1 MFKFLTTEQMTDIRI
16 SAMRSSMQSIPTAAA
31 SIDELSKHWQVM
43 PDVIHAMLVLNN
55 DGFKNV
61 SDVMQDVIDLSR
73 AKEDLPDSAKLL
85 SILKSCIS
93 EKSLLAL
100 KVVRSEL
107 GGLNNE

>member
-16 SAMRSSMQSIPTAAA
+16 SAMRSSMQSISTAAA
-31 SIDELSKHWQVM
+31 SIDELSKHWHVM

-55 DGFKNV
+55 DGFNNV
-61 SDVMQDVIDLSR
+61 SDIMQDVIDLSR
-73 AKEDLPDSAKLL
+73 SKNDLPDNEKLL

-100 KVVRSEL
+100 KVYRSEL